1 MKKLKEYKRN
11 GFKFEVIE
19 RVGDYA
25 LAQGSRD
32 GVIRTYEVF
41 RVQSHNGLKFGGVD
55 SPPAEHSP
63 SNVDLVCNG
72 WKYQKEAAARSRLY
86 ALSKNGHLRGSISS
100 GKSIEA
106 SVSVQDVANEG
117 AKYFVEQFA
126 KLNVNLSAE

>member
-11 GFKFEVIE
+11 GFTFEVIE

-25 LAQGSRD
+25 LAQGSRA

-63 SNVDLVCNG
+63 SNVDWGCKG
-72 WKYQKEAAARSRLY
+72 WTYQKESAARSRLVE
-86 ALSKNGHLRGSISS
+86 LSGNGYLSESLNAAKSIDASISV
-100 GKSIEA
+100 E
-106 SVSVQDVANEG
+106 DVADAG
-117 AKYFVEQFA
+117 AKYLLEQFDD
-126 KLNVNLSAE
+126 LGIIGGIE